1 MVIHSQRLK
10 REQANGMTEI
20 EKEKKKKKHS
30 ISWIEIYLS
39 PEANLLLAGY
49 I

>member
-20 EKEKKKKKHS
+20 EKEKIKKHS

>member
-20 EKEKKKKKHS
+20 EKEKKKKTFYKLDRDLPFS
-30 ISWIEIYLS
+30 
-39 PEANLLLAGY
+39 
-49 I
+49 

>member
-20 EKEKKKKKHS
+20 EKEKKKHS
-30 ISWIEIYLS
+30 ISSIEIYLS